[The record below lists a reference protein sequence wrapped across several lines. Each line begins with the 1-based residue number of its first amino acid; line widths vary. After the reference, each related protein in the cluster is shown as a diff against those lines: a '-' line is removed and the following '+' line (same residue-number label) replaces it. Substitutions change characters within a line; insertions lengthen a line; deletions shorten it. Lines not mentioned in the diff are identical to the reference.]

1 MTSRLIDIRGP
12 NAQEAEGG
20 AWIVFHRRDR
30 DGVTEYFIGASYYE
44 GSYQQWGAPTP
55 ILGDNVEAV
64 TQWANG
70 LREVED
76 MVRDDDED
84 DDDGYDPDEDDEEAA
99 LSERGLTPEG
109 FDAAMIGHTA
119 FIIEYGGADTA
130 MIRKTGETV
139 FYATL
144 EAARMEPGYR
154 NAVIME
160 VETTP
165 DERGFY
171 KVVKVHARR

>member
-1 MTSRLIDIRGP
+1 MTSKLIRIQAPG
-12 NAQEAEGG
+12 EGQNDEG
-20 AWIVFHRRDR
+20 AWIVFVRRDA
-30 DGVTEYFIGASYYE
+30 DGVTEYFIKASYYE

-76 MVRDDDED
+76 MVRDDDE